1 MNSAKSQTS
10 FHASMLQAWS
20 AFSDEFISV
29 WNDTGTDMVYFNEA
43 YSYFFGYMHR
53 DDFKREYSFFGFRKH
68 VLNPEITQLLMNTI
82 IRNGHWTE
90 EVLLQ
95 KREGEVFLGRLD
107 IASFTFEGKT
117 YFLQRIINIDPQ
129 RIFSENLFREIKKFE
144 ALFQYATLPILLLNK
159 QGSIVLANKQAID
172 LFEYSTTEIVSLLV
186 EDLIPERFR
195 DIHLA
200 HRAGY
205 HNRPENR
212 PMGRGMQLMAIKK
225 SGIEFPVE
233 VSLGH
238 YMIDQEP
245 HVIAFI
251 IDVTQ
256 RTEIENML
264 RKQTDEM
271 QRAKLEIEQ
280 LNEELEQKVE
290 LRTQE
295 LTDTLNKLEQ
305 SRDEL
310 SDALSKERELSDL
323 KSRFVSMASHEFR
336 TPLSTI
342 LSSVSLIG
350 KYTEFADQDK
360 RDKHILRIRSA
371 VSNLTDILNEFLSL
385 GRIEE
390 GKIQLHYSEFN
401 LKEQLQLIINELR
414 PITKTEQQIQYQHEG
429 TTNINLDLS
438 LIRNVIIN
446 LVSNAIKFSP
456 EKSTIVVQ
464 SSVDNKSIIIKV
476 KDEGMGI
483 PDEDKK
489 HLFER
494 FFRGKNVVN
503 IQGTGLGLHIVSRYI
518 ELMNGTI
525 SVESELDRGTL
536 FTIKFDI

>member
-1 MNSAKSQTS
+1 MNSATSQTS

-20 AFSDEFISV
+20 AFADEFISV
-29 WNDTGTDMVYFNEA
+29 WNETGTEMVYFNEA
-43 YSYFFGYMHR
+43 YSHFFGYAHR
-53 DDFKREYSFFGFRKH
+53 NVFLKDYSFFGFRKH
-68 VLNPEITQLLMNTI
+68 TLNSEIAQLLMNTI

-90 EVLLQ
+90 EVLFQ

-107 IASFTFEGKT
+107 IASFYFEGKT

-144 ALFQYATLPILLLNK
+144 ALFQYATLPIVLLNK
-159 QGSIVLANKQAID
+159 LGNIILANKQSID
-172 LFEYSTTEIVSLLV
+172 LFEYTAAEIVSLKV
-186 EDLIPERFR
+186 EDLMPARFH
-195 DIHLA
+195 DVHLR

-205 HNRPENR
+205 HQHPENR
-212 PMGRGMQLMAIKK
+212 PMGRGMQLLAKK
-225 SGIEFPVE
+225 KTGIEFPVE
-233 VSLGH
+233 ISLGH
-238 YMIDQEP
+238 YMIEDEP

-251 IDVTQ
+251 IDITK
-256 RTEIENML
+256 RNEIENML
-264 RKQTDEM
+264 RNQTAEM
-271 QRAKLEIEQ
+271 EKAKREIEN
-280 LNEELEQKVE
+280 LNAELEEKVE
-290 LRTQE
+290 VRTHE
-295 LTDTLNKLEQ
+295 LMDTLSKLEQ

-310 SDALSKERELSDL
+310 TEALSKERELSDL

-342 LSSVSLIG
+342 LSSVSLIA
-350 KYTEFADQDK
+350 KYTEYEDQDK

-401 LKEQLQLIINELR
+401 LKEQLKLIINDIHSIAKSGQLIHYEHQGNL
-414 PITKTEQQIQYQHEG
+414 IV
-429 TTNINLDLS
+429 NLDLS
-438 LIRNVIIN
+438 LIRNIIIN
-446 LVSNAIKFSP
+446 LISNAIKFSP
-456 EKSTIVVQ
+456 EGSSIHVSSLVDDQRIVL
-464 SSVDNKSIIIKV
+464 KI

-503 IQGTGLGLHIVSRYI
+503 IQGTGLGLHIVSKYI
-518 ELMNGTI
+518 ELMNGSITI
-525 SVESELDRGTL
+525 DSELENGTL
-536 FTIKFDI
+536 FIIKFDL